1 MKYIFIL
8 ILSLLGLSIYAQ
20 NVEALRI
27 TDPITIDG
35 KLDEGIWSKVNTSSG
50 FTTIEPSFNKDA
62 ALQPQVKMMYDDDY
76 VYFGVFIP
84 AKHRE
89 DIKTQLSARDNIGN
103 ADWFMVLI
111 DTYGNGTSANE
122 FLMSAGGVQFD
133 ASATMQGEDSSWD
146 SVWKGAVSIQDNGWS
161 IEYGIPYSALR
172 FPKTETQPWKIN
184 FVHRCIS
191 NGEKSTYYKLNPEIQ
206 GFINQTASVT
216 GVNNIKSPLRLSLTP
231 YMTTYYT
238 FNKTEAGVFSDDYS
252 VSGGLDL
259 KYGINDAFTLDMT
272 LVPDFGQVRADDNV
286 LNLSPFE
293 MQFSENR
300 PFFTEGLD
308 LFRRANLFYTRRVGG
323 RPIGWYSAYGD
334 LKRTERVVNN
344 PANTRLMN
352 ATKISGRTTSGW
364 GLGFFNAIARKT
376 EAEIKDNLTQETR
389 TVETSPLTN
398 YNVSVVDKNLPH
410 NSYVSFINTNVTRF
424 DSDYH
429 NANVTGV
436 DTDLRLFD
444 ENVRVQFQG
453 SYSQL
458 LNKNNDNQGGYNFF
472 ASVGK
477 AKGRLNY
484 NLAVNGVSKDYNN
497 NDLGFNAQTNVM
509 NYSPQL
515 FYFFNDG
522 LSLFSTAN
530 IQLGYNLSTRM
541 TDSKIYR
548 QNYSFRFRGST
559 PNQWRFGTWAIYNA
573 KGYDPFEARQEGQ
586 LLEIIGDFNTG
597 FFIGSDERK
606 KFRFGLYLD
615 KWIGFKKGFYNDIY
629 SLSTRY
635 RITDKLTVGGDVK
648 YDVKKGF
655 RNFVGRVDNHP
666 VIGLRD
672 RNTFTNTLWVS
683 MPLTSKISISSRVR
697 HYWSNVSHTDY
708 YGLNTDGSLV
718 DTDYQENPAYTYNG
732 LNANTEFKWRFA
744 PGSDIVFV
752 WQNNISGRKN
762 FDPVSQNISYIDGVK
777 RLKNLNQN
785 NSLSLRVI
793 YFLDAGRY
801 L

>member
-1 MKYIFIL
+1 MKHIFIL
-8 ILSLLGLSIYAQ
+8 ILSLLGLSAYAQ
-20 NVEALRI
+20 SVQALRI
-27 TDPITIDG
+27 SESISIDG
-35 KLDEGIWSKVNTSSG
+35 KLDEGIWSKANSYSG

-84 AKHRE
+84 ANHKQ
-89 DIKTQLSARDNIGN
+89 DIKTQLSSRDNIGN
-103 ADWFMVLI
+103 ADWFMILI
-111 DTYGNGTSANE
+111 DTYGNGTSANQ

-133 ASATMQGEDSSWD
+133 ASATMQNEDKNWD
-146 SVWKGAVSIQDNGWS
+146 AVWKGAVSIQDNGWS

-172 FPKTETQPWKIN
+172 FPKTEIQPWKIN

-206 GFINQTASVT
+206 GFINQTASVS

-238 FNKTEAGVFSDDYS
+238 SNKTESGFFSDDYS
-252 VSGGLDL
+252 ISGGLDL

-323 RPIGWYSAYGD
+323 RPIGLYSAYGD
-334 LKRTERVVNN
+334 LKRTERVINN

-376 EAEIKDNLTQETR
+376 EAEIEDNLTKEKR

-410 NSYVSFINTNVTRF
+410 NSYVSIINTNVTRF
-424 DSDYH
+424 NSDYH
-429 NANVTGV
+429 NANVTGL

-444 ENVRVQFQG
+444 ENVRVQFRG

-458 LNKNNDNQGGYNFF
+458 LNKNSDNQGGYNFF

-497 NDLGFNAQTNVM
+497 NDLGFNTQTNVM

-541 TDSKIYR
+541 TDSKIFR
-548 QNYSFRFRGST
+548 QDYSFRFRGNT
-559 PNQWRFGTWAIYNA
+559 ANQWRFGTWAIYNA
-573 KGYDPFEARQEGQ
+573 NGYDPFEARQEGQ
-586 LLEIIGDFNTG
+586 LLEIIGNFNTG
-597 FFIGSDERK
+597 FFIGSDERE

-629 SLSTRY
+629 SLNTRY
-635 RITDKLTVGGDVK
+635 RITDKLTVGGNFK
-648 YDVKKGF
+648 YDIKKGF
-655 RNFVGRVDNHP
+655 RNFVGRVDNQP
-666 VIGLRD
+666 IIGLRD

-697 HYWSNVSHTDY
+697 HYWSNVSHTGY
-708 YGLNTDGSLV
+708 YGLNTDGSLT
-718 DTDYQENPAYTYNG
+718 DADYQENPAYTYNG

-752 WQNNISGRKN
+752 WQNNISGRDDFN
-762 FDPVSQNISYIDGVK
+762 PLSEDISYIDGVK
-777 RLKNLNQN
+777 QLKNLNQN
-785 NSLSLRVI
+785 NSVSLRVV